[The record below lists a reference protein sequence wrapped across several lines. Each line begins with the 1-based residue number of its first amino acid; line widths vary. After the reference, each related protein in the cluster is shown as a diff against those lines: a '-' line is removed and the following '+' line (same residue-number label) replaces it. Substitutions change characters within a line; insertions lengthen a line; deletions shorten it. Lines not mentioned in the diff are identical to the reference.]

1 MPGVVVDG
9 NDVLAVYAAAEAAV
23 ARARGGEGPSLLECT
38 TYRWHFHAMRNAP
51 PPETRPA
58 AEIASWKAR
67 DPIAR
72 FEYEVQERRVLSV
85 PEIQALRERV
95 SRELDAAE
103 AFAEASPFPDPRDL
117 LVDMYA

>member
-1 MPGVVVDG
+1 MPGIALDG
-9 NDVLAVYAAAEAAV
+9 NDALAVHAAAEEAV
-23 ARARGGEGPSLLECT
+23 ARARRGDGPTLLECK

-58 AEIASWKAR
+58 AEVDSWKAR

-72 FEYEVQERRVLSV
+72 FEYEVQERGVLSV

-95 SRELDAAE
+95 TTELDAAE